1 MWRSERRYRGLRP
14 TFIGRGPKQTRT
26 FATDTGR
33 FGDRQA
39 LGCCPC
45 LENRVRLCA
54 EALPLKSVIFYSAP
68 HLTRSPS
75 IRPRNGMDE
84 VYITSWLGLAGTAL
98 HGGDTLPLLARAI
111 ASGLGNDET
120 TRGGGHRV
128 ELFPVATDVRH
139 SWRRHAPHSSL
150 LAPLSTEAIHLG
162 RRVGRSLQPLPAEAV
177 GWHSSAANWF
187 TSMFLAAVEGAGSQP
202 SDRTRRV
209 R

>member
-1 MWRSERRYRGLRP
+1 MKHVCPGRGLGTLDHGSLCIMRLEASERGAQVWRSERRYRGLRP

-120 TRGGGHRV
+120 TRGGGPRLSPFQWRPTSVIHG
-128 ELFPVATDVRH
+128 DVTRLT
-139 SWRRHAPHSSL
+139 A
-150 LAPLSTEAIHLG
+150 AC
-162 RRVGRSLQPLPAEAV
+162 
-177 GWHSSAANWF
+177 WH
-187 TSMFLAAVEGAGSQP
+187 P
-202 SDRTRRV
+202 
-209 R
+209 